1 MAKLPNLKL
10 EVSEKK
16 RWGRRL
22 GVGLISIAHVDVFYG
37 IAVAKGLSIEWFQTP
52 AVIILGICLFI
63 GGFLTATDLMNRWK
77 K

>member
-1 MAKLPNLKL
+1 MAENNN
-10 EVSEKK
+10 K

-22 GVGLISIAHVDVFYG
+22 GIGIISIVHVDIFYA
-37 IAVAKGLSIEWFQTP
+37 IAVWRGLDIEWFQKP
-52 AVIILGICLFI
+52 AAVILGICLFI

>member
-1 MAKLPNLKL
+1 MAENN
-10 EVSEKK
+10 EKK

-22 GVGLISIAHVDVFYG
+22 GVGIAALVHVDVFYM
-37 IAVAKGLSIEWFQTP
+37 IAVAKGLTIEWFQKP

-63 GGFLTATDLMNRWK
+63 VGFLTATDLMNRWK